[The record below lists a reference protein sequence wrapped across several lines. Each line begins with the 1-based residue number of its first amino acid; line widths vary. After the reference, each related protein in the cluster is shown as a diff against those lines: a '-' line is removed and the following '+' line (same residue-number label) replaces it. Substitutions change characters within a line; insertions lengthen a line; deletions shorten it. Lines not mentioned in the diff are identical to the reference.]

1 MSVEK
6 LAFRTLAHGV
16 DSETDFTEKLFGE
29 ERLGTCFV
37 LVELFLC
44 QGIQVFHNRI
54 VGVLDLGE
62 VGVVVDAEVVVQL
75 RYEDLERIDVCVGKI
90 LVGTEEVLEVGDVLT
105 EHGGLAEGFG
115 SILVGD
121 LVLIGPAFGL
131 QGIDDILATHKV
143 DIAST
148 EVVAKVFILLL
159 CVQGDERFTGL
170 AERHEQEL
178 QKIGL
183 TLSRVTEDEDI

>member
-1 MSVEK
+1 M
-6 LAFRTLAHGV
+6 
-16 DSETDFTEKLFGE
+16 
-29 ERLGTCFV
+29 
-37 LVELFLC
+37 
-44 QGIQVFHNRI
+44 
-54 VGVLDLGE
+54 
-62 VGVVVDAEVVVQL
+62 
-75 RYEDLERIDVCVGKI
+75 
-90 LVGTEEVLEVGDVLT
+90 LT

-115 SILVGD
+115 SIFVGD

-148 EVVAKVFILLL
+148 EVVAEIFILLL
-159 CVQGDERFTGL
+159 CIQGDERFTGL

>member
-1 MSVEK
+1 MSVEE

-16 DSETDFTEKLFGE
+16 DSETDFSEKLFGE
-29 ERLGTCFV
+29 ERLGTCFIF
-37 LVELFLC
+37 VELFLS

-62 VGVVVDAEVVVQL
+62 VGVVVDSEVVVQL
-75 RYEDLERIDVCVGKI
+75 GYEDLESVDVCVREI
-90 LVGTEEVLEVGDVLT
+90 LVGTEEVFKVGDVLT
-105 EHGGLAEGFG
+105 KHRGLTEGFG
-115 SILVGD
+115 SILIGN

-143 DIAST
+143 DIAT
-148 EVVAKVFILLL
+148 AEVVAEVFILLL
-159 CVQGDERFTGL
+159 CIQGDERFTGL
-170 AERHEQEL
+170 AERHEEEL
-178 QKIGL
+178 QKVGL